1 MKVCVRT
8 QKAGLHHVHYN
19 KSLIYFWACTLSSI
33 QHFCSVC
40 AHLPTDQRC
49 EVVSSNLMPGFCFF
63 SHISSGT
70 KSKCQH
76 FPADRTKNNLTEGTI
91 ITCLHSFPLCLCSNG
106 GATSHGDQ
114 QGGPGV
120 TLVSFSS
127 KLAAVGHIWLV
138 AYDSCNDTWEVRTPL
153 LSCWHQPVETE
164 RSQHL

>member
-19 KSLIYFWACTLSSI
+19 KSLIYFGACTLSSI

-49 EVVSSNLMPGFCFF
+49 EVVSSNLMPGLFF
-63 SHISSGT
+63 FHT
-70 KSKCQH
+70 
-76 FPADRTKNNLTEGTI
+76 FPQGRSQNANIFLLTEQKNNLTEGTI

-120 TLVSFSS
+120 TLVSFSP
-127 KLAAVGHIWLV
+127 KLAAVGHI
-138 AYDSCNDTWEVRTPL
+138 
-153 LSCWHQPVETE
+153 
-164 RSQHL
+164 